1 MCCTRS
7 CNLGQLFQSYPLT
20 SKSEK
25 CGMSTSKS
33 IVTKEKFL
41 EWEIVKIIN
50 KQVMYEE
57 LGSAAPESVITCSS
71 LSWDDVSG
79 KHLQRHF
86 ALSRGR
92 VCLSRSLTRS
102 FLLIKPK
109 DNKKHFLTKP
119 RSWAGMKGEFLLA
132 GSGNL
137 LKKLLGLSLTVFH
150 LIHLLCFNEWLQL
163 GGQCEK
169 SLLSYQGMSGIKIQM
184 FLILTV
190 GNNTVPQ

>member
-1 MCCTRS
+1 MCECVVHEAVTR
-7 CNLGQLFQSYPLT
+7 QLFQSYLLT

-57 LGSAAPESVITCSS
+57 LGSAAPESVITCGS

-92 VCLSRSLTRS
+92 TCLSRSLTRG

-109 DNKKHFLTKP
+109 GNKKHFLTKP
-119 RSWAGMKGEFLLA
+119 RSWAGMKGEFL
-132 GSGNL
+132 
-137 LKKLLGLSLTVFH
+137 
-150 LIHLLCFNEWLQL
+150 
-163 GGQCEK
+163 
-169 SLLSYQGMSGIKIQM
+169 
-184 FLILTV
+184 
-190 GNNTVPQ
+190 